1 MSAVL
6 EGTSSNNEED
16 ESVFLAE
23 IEELKKKR
31 PRALTEEQK
40 ADILV
45 AYRSLQ
51 VEDLKRKKMR
61 PGRKCGKGNYQRRV
75 SSVLGYSSKT
85 VGLTYRD
92 WNRKQE
98 IKVAVAAANRKP
110 KRQRIPKSKQ
120 VLLSVRALVR
130 QRRANSERVV
140 ARHILDLMR
149 ERSWID
155 VDETD
160 RKMFASALR
169 CVQRYLSRHGFSR
182 GDSATAPIQETAAIR
197 EARIQYLQRLIDNES
212 LPPEQQLRIVD
223 LDESYIHH
231 HYRRHNDSLFDP
243 NDAEFRQP
251 RTQKKGKRL
260 CFVAAI
266 RKSNPLIRQAPTGA
280 VSFDDKAGLV
290 PNSVWI
296 FQSQK
301 SSGDYH
307 QNFNGT
313 NFVHWFK
320 TQLLPNLS
328 QPSLIRLDNAKY
340 HRTKPATTPSGY
352 RLKKAALQQV
362 LTASGI
368 PFAAKDTVATL
379 RKKLKAYVDTVEPEV
394 VQLAK
399 QQGHEVLYTPP
410 YHCDLQP
417 IEMVWSQVKGE
428 VGRQYDLSTTMV
440 IVKQRLEAAF
450 EHLNADTT
458 GRIENLYAH
467 VRKIEKEYMEA
478 DDNEEYSNSEDDAA
492 SDMSDS
498 DVESVED
505 QEDPSHSESSSSSG
519 DVDSSESDT
528 DKM

>member
-6 EGTSSNNEED
+6 EGTSSNNAED
-16 ESVFLAE
+16 ESVLLAE

-40 ADILV
+40 TDILV

-61 PGRKCGKGNYQRRV
+61 PGRKGNYQRRV
-75 SSVLGYSSKT
+75 SSVVGYSSKT

-92 WNRKQE
+92 WNRKHE

-110 KRQRIPKSKQ
+110 KRQRIPKSKH

-160 RKMFASALR
+160 RKMFASTLR

-182 GDSATAPIQETAAIR
+182 GDSATVPIQETAAIR

-243 NDAEFRQP
+243 NDADFRQP

-266 RKSNPLIRQAPTGA
+266 TKSNPFIRQAPTGA
-280 VSFDDKAGLV
+280 ASVDDKAGLV

-340 HRTKPATTPSGY
+340 HHTKPVTTPSGY
-352 RLKKAALQQV
+352 RLKKAELQQV
-362 LTASGI
+362 LTVSGI

-428 VGRQYDLSTTMV
+428 VGRQYDLSTTMT

-505 QEDPSHSESSSSSG
+505 QEGTSHSESSSSSD
-519 DVDSSESDT
+519 DVDSESDT
-528 DKM
+528 DEM